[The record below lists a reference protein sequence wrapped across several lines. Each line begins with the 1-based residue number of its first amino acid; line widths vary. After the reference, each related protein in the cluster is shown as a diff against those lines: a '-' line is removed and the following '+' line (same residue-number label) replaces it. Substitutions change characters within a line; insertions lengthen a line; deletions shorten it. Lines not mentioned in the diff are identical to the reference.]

1 MRDPKDITINGKQL
15 DDILKVHKKWLLN
28 EKGGE
33 RANLRFADLR
43 SANLRFA
50 DLRSADLRSAD
61 LSSAD
66 LRSANL
72 RSADLR
78 FADLSFADLSSAN
91 LRSADLSSADLSSA
105 NLSSA
110 DLSSADLSS
119 ADLSSADLSSA
130 KNNEWA
136 AALVT
141 IVSDGDVIGWKK
153 LKGELIAKLL
163 IPAKA
168 KRSNATGRKC
178 RAEYAKV
185 LEIWNGEESV
195 KRGESGYEDG
205 FFYVVGKTVKP
216 SQPFDDNRWDEC
228 STGIH
233 FFITRLEAEK
243 Y

>member
-1 MRDPKDITINGKQL
+1 MRDPKDITINGKKL
-15 DDILKVHKKWLLN
+15 DAILNAHKKWLVG

-33 RANLRFADLR
+33 C
-43 SANLRFA
+43 
-50 DLRSADLRSAD
+50 
-61 LSSAD
+61 
-66 LRSANL
+66 
-72 RSADLR
+72 
-78 FADLSFADLSSAN
+78 
-91 LRSADLSSADLSSA
+91 A

-119 ADLSSADLSSA
+119 ANLRSADLRYANLRSA
-130 KNNEWA
+130 DLRSAENNEWA

-141 IVSDGDVIGWKK
+141 IVPDGDVIGWKK
-153 LKGELIAKLL
+153 LKGGLIAKLL

-195 KRGESGYEDG
+195 KRGESGYEGG
-205 FFYVVGKTVKP
+205 FMYVVGKTVKP
-216 SQPFDDNRWDEC
+216 TEPFDENRWDEC

-233 FFITRLEAEK
+233 FFITRLEAER

>member
-1 MRDPKDITINGKQL
+1 MSFILSLGYLPQTQDDQKFESFFIQPKGRKARNEMRDPKDITINGKQL
-15 DDILKVHKKWLLN
+15 DDILKAHEKWLLN
-28 EKGGE
+28 ECGE
-33 RANLRFADLR
+33 R
-43 SANLRFA
+43 
-50 DLRSADLRSAD
+50 
-61 LSSAD
+61 AD

-72 RSADLR
+72 RSADL
-78 FADLSFADLSSAN
+78 SFAN
-91 LRSADLSSADLSSA
+91 LRSA
-105 NLSSA
+105 NLRY
-110 DLSSADLSS
+110 
-119 ADLSSADLSSA
+119 A
-130 KNNEWA
+130 KNNEFA
-136 AALVT
+136 AAIVT
-141 IVSDGDVIGWKK
+141 IVPDGDIIGWKK
-153 LKGELIAKLL
+153 LRNGLIAKLL
-163 IPAKA
+163 IPVKA

-205 FFYVVGKTVKP
+205 FLYIVGKTVKP

>member
-15 DDILKVHKKWLLN
+15 DDILKAHKKWLLD

-33 RANLRFADLR
+33 RANLRY
-43 SANLRFA
+43 
-50 DLRSADLRSAD
+50 AD
-61 LSSAD
+61 LSY
-66 LRSANL
+66 
-72 RSADLR
+72 
-78 FADLSFADLSSAN
+78 ADLSYADLSY
-91 LRSADLSSADLSSA
+91 ADLSSA

-110 DLSSADLSS
+110 DLSYADLSYADLSSANLSS
-119 ADLSSADLSSA
+119 ADLSYADLSSA
-130 KNNEWA
+130 NLRYANLRYAENNEWA

-141 IVSDGDVIGWKK
+141 IVPDGDIIGWKK
-153 LKGELIAKLL
+153 LKGDLIAKLL
-163 IPAKA
+163 IPANA

-195 KRGESGYEDG
+195 KSGESSYEDG
-205 FFYVVGKTVKP
+205 FMYIVGKTIKP

>member
-1 MRDPKDITINGKQL
+1 MSFILSLGYLPQTQDDQKFESFFIQPKGRKARNEMRDPKDITINGKQL
-15 DDILKVHKKWLLN
+15 DDILKAHEKWLLN
-28 EKGGE
+28 EGGE
-33 RANLRFADLR
+33 R
-43 SANLRFA
+43 
-50 DLRSADLRSAD
+50 AD

-66 LRSANL
+66 LRY
-72 RSADLR
+72 
-78 FADLSFADLSSAN
+78 
-91 LRSADLSSADLSSA
+91 
-105 NLSSA
+105 
-110 DLSSADLSS
+110 
-119 ADLSSADLSSA
+119 A
-130 KNNEWA
+130 KNNEFA
-136 AALVT
+136 AAIVT
-141 IVSDGDVIGWKK
+141 IVPDGDIIGWKK
-153 LKGELIAKLL
+153 LRNGLIAKLL
-163 IPAKA
+163 IPVKA

-205 FFYVVGKTVKP
+205 FLYIVGKTVKP

>member
-15 DDILKVHKKWLLN
+15 DDILKAHKKWLLR

-33 RANLRFADLR
+33 RADLSYADLR
-43 SANLRFA
+43 Y
-50 DLRSADLRSAD
+50 
-61 LSSAD
+61 
-66 LRSANL
+66 
-72 RSADLR
+72 
-78 FADLSFADLSSAN
+78 
-91 LRSADLSSADLSSA
+91 
-105 NLSSA
+105 
-110 DLSSADLSS
+110 
-119 ADLSSADLSSA
+119 A

-141 IVSDGDVIGWKK
+141 IVPEGDIVGWKK
-153 LKGELIAKLL
+153 LKDGLIAKLL

-185 LEIWNGEESV
+185 LEIRNKKKSV

-205 FFYVVGKTVKP
+205 FAYIVGKTVKP
-216 SQPFDDNRWDEC
+216 TEPFDDNRWEEC

-233 FFITRLEAEK
+233 FFITRIEAEK

>member
-1 MRDPKDITINGKQL
+1 MRDPKEITINGKQL
-15 DDILKVHKKWLLN
+15 DDILKAHKKWLMS

-33 RANLRFADLR
+33 RANLS
-43 SANLRFA
+43 SANL
-50 DLRSADLRSAD
+50 S
-61 LSSAD
+61 
-66 LRSANL
+66 SANL
-72 RSADLR
+72 S
-78 FADLSFADLSSAN
+78 SADLSSAN
-91 LRSADLSSADLSSA
+91 LSSADLSFA

-119 ADLSSADLSSA
+119 ADLSFADLSFANLRSADLRSANLSFADLSSADLSSA
-130 KNNEWA
+130 DLRSADLSFAKNNDWA

-141 IVSDGDVIGWKK
+141 IVPDGDIVGWKK
-153 LKGELIAKLL
+153 LKGGLIAKLI

-185 LEIWNGEESV
+185 LDIWNGEEHV

-205 FFYVVGKTVKP
+205 FMYVVGKTVKP
-216 SQPFDDNRWDEC
+216 TEPFDENRWDEC

-233 FFITRLEAEK
+233 FFITRIEAEK

>member
-1 MRDPKDITINGKQL
+1 MSFILSLGYLPQTQDDQKFESFFIQPKGRKARNEMRDPKDITINGKQL
-15 DDILKVHKKWLLN
+15 DDILKAHEKWLLN
-28 EKGGE
+28 EGGE
-33 RANLRFADLR
+33 RADL
-43 SANLRFA
+43 SSA
-50 DLRSADLRSAD
+50 DLRSADLRSAN

-66 LRSANL
+66 LSFANLRSANL
-72 RSADLR
+72 RSADL
-78 FADLSFADLSSAN
+78 SFAN
-91 LRSADLSSADLSSA
+91 LRSA
-105 NLSSA
+105 NLRY
-110 DLSSADLSS
+110 
-119 ADLSSADLSSA
+119 A
-130 KNNEWA
+130 KNNEFA
-136 AALVT
+136 AAIVT
-141 IVSDGDVIGWKK
+141 IVPDGDIIGWKK
-153 LKGELIAKLL
+153 LRNGLIAKLL
-163 IPAKA
+163 IPVKA

-205 FFYVVGKTVKP
+205 FLYIVGKTVKP

>member
-1 MRDPKDITINGKQL
+1 MSFILSLGYLPQTQDDQKFESFFIQPKGRKARNEMRDPKDITINGKQL
-15 DDILKVHKKWLLN
+15 DDILKAHEKWLLN
-28 EKGGE
+28 EGGE
-33 RANLRFADLR
+33 RADL
-43 SANLRFA
+43 SSA
-50 DLRSADLRSAD
+50 DLRSADLRSANLSFAD
-61 LSSAD
+61 LSFAN

-72 RSADLR
+72 RY
-78 FADLSFADLSSAN
+78 
-91 LRSADLSSADLSSA
+91 
-105 NLSSA
+105 
-110 DLSSADLSS
+110 
-119 ADLSSADLSSA
+119 A
-130 KNNEWA
+130 KNNEFA
-136 AALVT
+136 AAIVT
-141 IVSDGDVIGWKK
+141 IVPDGDIIGWKK
-153 LKGELIAKLL
+153 LRNGLIAKLL
-163 IPAKA
+163 IPVKA

-205 FFYVVGKTVKP
+205 FLYIVGKTVKP